1 MRIDI
6 LSLFPNMFQ
15 ATMGESIIGKAQDN
29 GFIDI
34 NVTDFRQYTT
44 DKHKMRIDILSLFP
58 NMFQATMGESII
70 GKAQDNGFID
80 INVTDFRQYTTDK
93 HNHVDDAPFGG
104 GAGML
109 LQAQPI
115 FDAMDAIHEQTKD
128 QYSKGRVILMDPAG
142 RKFDQAYA
150 KELAQEDHLTFICGH
165 YEGYDERIRN
175 LVTDEASLGDYVLTG
190 GELAAMVMIDATVR
204 FVPGVLGN
212 MSSPMGD
219 SFSNGLLEYPQYTR
233 PADFRGMKVPEVLTS
248 GNHQKIKEWRMR
260 ESLRRTLHRR
270 PDLLKT
276 AKLSR
281 EQQLMLEDIKL
292 DEDPTVPD

>member
-6 LSLFPNMFQ
+6 LSLFPDMFQ
-15 ATMGESIIGKAQDN
+15 ATLGESIVGKAQDN
-29 GFIDI
+29 GFLDI
-34 NVTDFRQYTT
+34 KVTDFRDYT
-44 DKHKMRIDILSLFP
+44 
-58 NMFQATMGESII
+58 
-70 GKAQDNGFID
+70 DN
-80 INVTDFRQYTTDK
+80 K
-93 HNHVDDAPFGG
+93 HNRVDDTPFGG

-115 FDAMDAIHEQTKD
+115 FDAMEAIDEETKD
-128 QYSKGRVILMDPAG
+128 RYPKGRVILMDPAG
-142 RKFDQAYA
+142 RRLDQDY
-150 KELAQEDHLTFICGH
+150 AQELSQEEHLTFICGH
-165 YEGYDERIRN
+165 YEGYDERIRS

-248 GNHQKIKEWRMR
+248 GNHQKIKEWRQR
-260 ESLRRTLHRR
+260 EALRRTLERR

-276 AKLSR
+276 AKLTR
-281 EQQLMLEDIKL
+281 EQRLMLEDLKL
-292 DEDPTVPD
+292 DQDPDVPD

>member
-1 MRIDI
+1 MRIDV

-29 GFIDI
+29 GFLDLQ
-34 NVTDFRQYTT
+34 VTDFR
-44 DKHKMRIDILSLFP
+44 D
-58 NMFQATMGESII
+58 
-70 GKAQDNGFID
+70 
-80 INVTDFRQYTTDK
+80 YTTDK

-109 LQAQPI
+109 LQPQPI
-115 FDAMDAIHEQTKD
+115 FDAMDAIEKETAGKYPQ
-128 QYSKGRVILMDPAG
+128 GRVILMDPAG
-142 RKFDQAYA
+142 RRFDQDYA
-150 KELAQEDHLTFICGH
+150 QELAQEEHLTFICGH
-165 YEGYDERIRN
+165 YEGYDERIRQ

-212 MSSPMGD
+212 MASPMGD

-248 GNHQKIKEWRMR
+248 GNHQKIREWRMR

-270 PDLLKT
+270 PDLLER
-276 AKLSR
+276 APLSR
-281 EQQLMLEDIKL
+281 EQQRMLEDIKL
-292 DEDPTVPD
+292 DEDPDVPD

>member
-1 MRIDI
+1 MRIDV

-15 ATMGESIIGKAQDN
+15 ATMGESIIGKAQGN
-29 GFIDI
+29 GFLDLQ
-34 NVTDFRQYTT
+34 VTDFR
-44 DKHKMRIDILSLFP
+44 D
-58 NMFQATMGESII
+58 
-70 GKAQDNGFID
+70 
-80 INVTDFRQYTTDK
+80 YTTDK

-109 LQAQPI
+109 LQPQPI
-115 FDAMDAIHEQTKD
+115 FDAMDAIEKETAGK
-128 QYSKGRVILMDPAG
+128 YPRGRIILMDPAG
-142 RKFDQAYA
+142 RRFDQDYA
-150 KELAQEDHLTFICGH
+150 QELAQEEHLTFICGH
-165 YEGYDERIRN
+165 YEGYDERIRQ

-212 MSSPMGD
+212 MASPMGD

-248 GNHQKIKEWRMR
+248 GNHQKIREWRMK

-270 PDLLKT
+270 PDLLES
-276 AKLSR
+276 APLSR
-281 EQQLMLEDIKL
+281 EQQRMLEDIQL
-292 DEDPTVPD
+292 DEDPDVPD

>member
-6 LSLFPNMFQ
+6 LSLFPDMFQ
-15 ATMGESIIGKAQDN
+15 ATLGESIIGRAQED
-29 GFIDI
+29 GFLDI
-34 NVTDFRQYTT
+34 NVTDFR
-44 DKHKMRIDILSLFP
+44 
-58 NMFQATMGESII
+58 N
-70 GKAQDNGFID
+70 
-80 INVTDFRQYTTDK
+80 YTTDK

-115 FDAMDAIHEQTKD
+115 YDAMDAIDKEIEGK
-128 QYSKGRVILMDPAG
+128 YPRGRVILMDPAG
-142 RKFDQAYA
+142 RKFDQKY
-150 KELAQEDHLTFICGH
+150 AQELSQEEHLTFICGH

-212 MSSPMGD
+212 QASPMGD

-248 GNHQKIKEWRMR
+248 GNHQKIKEWRMK
-260 ESLRRTLHRR
+260 ESLRRTLERR
-270 PDLLKT
+270 QDLLESANLT
-276 AKLSR
+276 R
-281 EQQLMLEDIKL
+281 EQQIMLQDLKL
-292 DEDPTVPD
+292 DQESDDDE

>member
-6 LSLFPNMFQ
+6 LSLFPDMFD
-15 ATMGESIIGKAQDN
+15 ATLGQSIVGRAQDD
-29 GFIDI
+29 GFVDI
-34 NVTDFRQYTT
+34 KVTDFRQYTT
-44 DKHKMRIDILSLFP
+44 DKHR
-58 NMFQATMGESII
+58 
-70 GKAQDNGFID
+70 
-80 INVTDFRQYTTDK
+80 
-93 HNHVDDAPFGG
+93 HVDDAPFGG

-115 FDAMDAIHEQTKD
+115 FDAMDAIEQETKD
-128 QYSKGRVILMDPAG
+128 TYPKGRVILMDPAG
-142 RKFDQAYA
+142 RRFDQDFAM
-150 KELAQEDHLTFICGH
+150 ELAQEGHLTFICGH
-165 YEGYDERIRN
+165 YEGYDERIRQ

-190 GELAAMVMIDATVR
+190 GELAAMVMVDATVR

-248 GNHQKIKEWRMR
+248 GNHEKIREWRMR
-260 ESLRRTLHRR
+260 ESLKRTLERR

-281 EQQLMLEDIKL
+281 EQQIILQDLKL
-292 DEDPTVPD
+292 DLDPDAPK

>member
-6 LSLFPNMFQ
+6 LSLFPDMFQ
-15 ATMGESIIGKAQDN
+15 ATLGESIIGRAQDD
-29 GFIDI
+29 GFLDI

-44 DKHKMRIDILSLFP
+44 DKHR
-58 NMFQATMGESII
+58 
-70 GKAQDNGFID
+70 
-80 INVTDFRQYTTDK
+80 
-93 HNHVDDAPFGG
+93 HVDDAPFGG

-115 FDAMDAIHEQTKD
+115 FDAMAAID
-128 QYSKGRVILMDPAG
+128 QEVVGKYPKGRVILMDPAG
-142 RKFDQAYA
+142 RRFDQKYA
-150 KELAQEDHLTFICGH
+150 QELAQEEHLTFICGH

-212 MSSPMGD
+212 QASPMGD

-260 ESLRRTLHRR
+260 ESLRRTLERR
-270 PDLLKT
+270 PDLLET
-276 AKLSR
+276 ANLTR
-281 EQQLMLEDIKL
+281 EQEIMLQDLKL
-292 DEDPTVPD
+292 DQERDDEE

>member
-6 LSLFPNMFQ
+6 LSLFPDMFD
-15 ATMGESIIGKAQDN
+15 ATLGQSIVGRAQDD
-29 GFIDI
+29 GFVDI
-34 NVTDFRQYTT
+34 KVTDFRQYTT
-44 DKHKMRIDILSLFP
+44 DKHR
-58 NMFQATMGESII
+58 
-70 GKAQDNGFID
+70 
-80 INVTDFRQYTTDK
+80 
-93 HNHVDDAPFGG
+93 HVDDAPFGG

-115 FDAMDAIHEQTKD
+115 FDAMDAIEQETKD
-128 QYSKGRVILMDPAG
+128 TYPKGRVILMDPAG
-142 RKFDQAYA
+142 RRFDQDFAM
-150 KELAQEDHLTFICGH
+150 ELAQEEHLTFICGH
-165 YEGYDERIRN
+165 YEGYDERIRQ

-190 GELAAMVMIDATVR
+190 GELAAMVMVDATVR

-248 GNHQKIKEWRMR
+248 GNHEKIREWRMR
-260 ESLRRTLHRR
+260 ESLKRTLERR

-281 EQQLMLEDIKL
+281 EQQIILQDLKL
-292 DEDPTVPD
+292 DLDPDAPK

>member
-6 LSLFPNMFQ
+6 LSLFPDMFK
-15 ATMGESIIGKAQDN
+15 ATMGESMIGHAQEN

-34 NVTDFRQYTT
+34 
-44 DKHKMRIDILSLFP
+44 H
-58 NMFQATMGESII
+58 
-70 GKAQDNGFID
+70 
-80 INVTDFRQYTTDK
+80 VTDFRQYTTDK

-115 FDAMDAIHEQTKD
+115 FDAMDAVQKEAKEDHHQP
-128 QYSKGRVILMDPAG
+128 GRVILMDPAG
-142 RKFDQAYA
+142 RRFDQSYA
-150 KELAQEDHLTFICGH
+150 KELSQEDHLTFICGH
-165 YEGYDERIRN
+165 YEGYDERIRH

-212 MSSPMGD
+212 QASPMGD

-260 ESLRRTLHRR
+260 ESLKRTLERR

-276 AKLSR
+276 APLSR
-281 EQQLMLEDIKL
+281 EQQIMLQDLKL
-292 DEDPTVPD
+292 DMEEQDDDN

>member
-6 LSLFPNMFQ
+6 LSLFPDMFQ
-15 ATMGESIIGKAQDN
+15 ATLGESIVGRAQDD
-29 GFIDI
+29 GFLDI

-44 DKHKMRIDILSLFP
+44 DKHR
-58 NMFQATMGESII
+58 
-70 GKAQDNGFID
+70 
-80 INVTDFRQYTTDK
+80 
-93 HNHVDDAPFGG
+93 HVDDAPFGG

-115 FDAMDAIHEQTKD
+115 FDAMAAID
-128 QYSKGRVILMDPAG
+128 QEVAGKYPKGRVILMDPAG
-142 RKFDQAYA
+142 RRFDQKYA
-150 KELAQEDHLTFICGH
+150 QELAQEEHLTFICGH

-212 MSSPMGD
+212 QASTMGD
-219 SFSNGLLEYPQYTR
+219 AFSNGLLEYPQYTR

-260 ESLRRTLHRR
+260 ESLRRTLERR
-270 PDLLKT
+270 PDLLET
-276 AKLSR
+276 ANLTR
-281 EQQLMLEDIKL
+281 EQEIMLQDLKL
-292 DEDPTVPD
+292 DQERDDEE

>member
-6 LSLFPNMFQ
+6 LSLFPDMFD
-15 ATMGESIIGKAQDN
+15 ATLGQSIVGRAQDD
-29 GFIDI
+29 GFVDI
-34 NVTDFRQYTT
+34 KVTDFRQYTT
-44 DKHKMRIDILSLFP
+44 DKHR
-58 NMFQATMGESII
+58 
-70 GKAQDNGFID
+70 
-80 INVTDFRQYTTDK
+80 
-93 HNHVDDAPFGG
+93 HVDDAPFGG

-115 FDAMDAIHEQTKD
+115 FDAMDAIEQEIKD
-128 QYSKGRVILMDPAG
+128 TYPKGRVILMDPAG
-142 RKFDQAYA
+142 RRFDQDFAM
-150 KELAQEDHLTFICGH
+150 ELAQEEHLTFICGH
-165 YEGYDERIRN
+165 YEGYDERIRQ

-190 GELAAMVMIDATVR
+190 GELAAMVMVDATVR

-248 GNHQKIKEWRMR
+248 GNHEKIREWRMR
-260 ESLRRTLHRR
+260 ESLKRTLERR
-270 PDLLKT
+270 PDLLKN

-281 EQQLMLEDIKL
+281 EQQIILQDLKL
-292 DEDPTVPD
+292 DLDPDAPK

>member
-6 LSLFPNMFQ
+6 LSLFPDMFQ
-15 ATMGESIIGKAQDN
+15 ATLGESIIGRAQAD
-29 GFIDI
+29 GFLDI
-34 NVTDFRQYTT
+34 NVTDFR
-44 DKHKMRIDILSLFP
+44 K
-58 NMFQATMGESII
+58 
-70 GKAQDNGFID
+70 
-80 INVTDFRQYTTDK
+80 YTTDK

-115 FDAMDAIHEQTKD
+115 FDAMDAINQKIAGK
-128 QYSKGRVILMDPAG
+128 YPRGRVILMDPAG
-142 RKFDQAYA
+142 RKFDQKY
-150 KELAQEDHLTFICGH
+150 AQELSQEEHLTFICGH
-165 YEGYDERIRN
+165 YEGYDERIRS

-212 MSSPMGD
+212 QASPMGD

-233 PADFRGMKVPEVLTS
+233 PADFRGMKVPDVLTS

-260 ESLRRTLHRR
+260 ESLRRTLERR
-270 PDLLKT
+270 PDLLSSAHLT
-276 AKLSR
+276 R
-281 EQQLMLEDIKL
+281 EQEIMLQDLKL
-292 DEDPTVPD
+292 DQESDDEE

>member
-6 LSLFPNMFQ
+6 LSLFPNMFE
-15 ATMGESIIGKAQDN
+15 APLGESIVGRAQED
-29 GFIDI
+29 GLVDVK
-34 NVTDFRQYTT
+34 VTDFRQFTT
-44 DKHKMRIDILSLFP
+44 DKHR
-58 NMFQATMGESII
+58 
-70 GKAQDNGFID
+70 
-80 INVTDFRQYTTDK
+80 
-93 HNHVDDAPFGG
+93 HVDDAPFGG

-115 FDAMDAIHEQTKD
+115 FDAMDHIEQEIGG
-128 QYSKGRVILMDPAG
+128 QLPKGRVILMDPAG

-150 KELAQEDHLTFICGH
+150 QELAEEEHLTFICGH
-165 YEGYDERIRN
+165 YEGYDERIRE

-212 MSSPMGD
+212 QESPTGD

-248 GNHQKIKEWRMR
+248 GNHQKIAEWRMR
-260 ESLRRTLHRR
+260 ESLRRTLLRR
-270 PDLLKT
+270 PDLLET
-276 AKLSR
+276 AHLSR
-281 EQQLMLEDIKL
+281 EQEIMLQDLKLEYEDL
-292 DEDPTVPD
+292 D

>member
-6 LSLFPNMFQ
+6 LSLFPDMFQ
-15 ATMGESIIGKAQDN
+15 ATLGESIIGRAQAD
-29 GFIDI
+29 GFLAI
-34 NVTDFRQYTT
+34 NVTDFR
-44 DKHKMRIDILSLFP
+44 K
-58 NMFQATMGESII
+58 
-70 GKAQDNGFID
+70 
-80 INVTDFRQYTTDK
+80 YTTDK

-115 FDAMDAIHEQTKD
+115 FDAMDAINQEIAGK
-128 QYSKGRVILMDPAG
+128 YPRGRVILMDPAG
-142 RKFDQAYA
+142 RKFDQKY
-150 KELAQEDHLTFICGH
+150 AQELSQEEHLTFICGH
-165 YEGYDERIRN
+165 YEGYDERIRS

-212 MSSPMGD
+212 QASPMGD

-260 ESLRRTLHRR
+260 ESLRRTLERR
-270 PDLLKT
+270 PDLLSSAHLT
-276 AKLSR
+276 R
-281 EQQLMLEDIKL
+281 EQEIMLQDLKL
-292 DEDPTVPD
+292 DQESDDEE

>member
-6 LSLFPNMFQ
+6 LSLFPDMFD
-15 ATMGESIIGKAQDN
+15 ATLGQSIVGRAQDD
-29 GFIDI
+29 GFVDI
-34 NVTDFRQYTT
+34 KVTDFRQYTT
-44 DKHKMRIDILSLFP
+44 DKHR
-58 NMFQATMGESII
+58 
-70 GKAQDNGFID
+70 
-80 INVTDFRQYTTDK
+80 
-93 HNHVDDAPFGG
+93 HVDDAPFGG

-115 FDAMDAIHEQTKD
+115 FDAMDAIEQETKD
-128 QYSKGRVILMDPAG
+128 TYPKGRVILMDPAG
-142 RKFDQAYA
+142 RRFDQDFAM
-150 KELAQEDHLTFICGH
+150 ELAQEEHLTFICGH
-165 YEGYDERIRN
+165 YEGYDERIRQ

-190 GELAAMVMIDATVR
+190 GELAAMVMVDATVR

-248 GNHQKIKEWRMR
+248 GNHEKIQEWRMR
-260 ESLRRTLHRR
+260 ESLKRTLERR

-281 EQQLMLEDIKL
+281 EQQIILQDLKL
-292 DEDPTVPD
+292 DLDPDAPK